1 MTDLEWL
8 RSEFERCWP
17 WLEPA
22 IARYG
27 PTHDKDH
34 IWLALEQGD
43 AQLWPSPNA
52 AALTELKNYKTGF
65 KEVNG
70 WLSGGDLEEIRRT
83 TEKIEDWARRQGCR
97 RATICGREGWLR
109 AFDGYVK
116 RAVVMTKE
124 L

>member
-1 MTDLEWL
+1 M

-27 PTHDKDH
+27 PTHDKSH
-34 IWLALEQGD
+34 IWQAIEQGE
-43 AQLWPSPNA
+43 AQQAIAQRRSA
-52 AALTELKNYKTGF
+52 DRTEELQDRF
-65 KEVNG
+65 QEVNG

-83 TEKIEDWARRQGCR
+83 TEKIEDWRDVRVAGAPRFAAVRDGCAHLT
-97 RATICGREGWLR
+97 AT
-109 AFDGYVK
+109 K